1 MRVPVSWLADYVA
14 LDMPLEELVSRL
26 SISAAEVEGIER
38 RGVPDTDGNLGRFL
52 VGRVVEAAKHPN
64 ADRLQLCRVDIGE
77 PEPRQIVCG
86 AWNFGAG
93 AIVGVA
99 LPGAVLPNGLELE
112 RRKVRGELS
121 DGMILAEDEV
131 ELGPDHSGIMLLPES
146 EPGTPLGDVLPLRD
160 DVLLVEPTGNRPD
173 LLAVYGLARE
183 VAALYDLELAP
194 IPGREPTREGDEPV
208 DIEIADLERCPRYIG
223 RIFREVKVGPSPLWL
238 KARLA
243 AAGMRP
249 ISNVVD
255 VTNYVMAALGN
266 PLHAFDF
273 DRLHGGKIV
282 VRRATAGETLRTL
295 DGVDRTLENRDLVIA
310 DTGRAVA
317 LAGIMGGEESEIG
330 EETTTVLLEAA
341 NFEPTGI
348 SRSSERLRLRT
359 EGSNRWEKGVDPHL
373 AQPAAVLATQL
384 IVETAG
390 ARWAGHA
397 DVQGD
402 LPARPVISYR
412 PPRADEVIGLETRSD
427 DQLALLGRLGFESPG
442 GDVVTP
448 TWRARDVVREIDVV
462 EEIARFRMDDV
473 PFTLPARRAM
483 FGALTPLQRLSRRV
497 ADVLAGLGLA
507 ETYTPSLRPDDP
519 DPNAWRL
526 PEPISVELAVLRTRL
541 LPSLVDAVRRNVE
554 HGVHS
559 FGLFELAHVYLPG
572 QALPDERRR
581 VAAIVEGGWSRAR
594 GVVEALH
601 SALRVEAPFE
611 RASDDLLH
619 PGKAASTG
627 AGIVGELHPALLAGA
642 WGAFELDLNVLLDA
656 VREPVYEDVISY
668 PPAREDLAF
677 AVPEEVSAGVV
688 VVGGGAAV
696 GPELREM
703 RPFDVYRGEQV
714 GAGRKSI
721 AFGVTFQSAERTLSD
736 EDAAGL
742 RALIVRALAE
752 RFGAEL
758 RGG

>member
-1 MRVPVSWLADYVA
+1 
-14 LDMPLEELVSRL
+14 MPST
-26 SISAAEVEGIER
+26 STGCTAARSSSGGR
-38 RGVPDTDGNLGRFL
+38 RP
-52 VGRVVEAAKHPN
+52 A
-64 ADRLQLCRVDIGE
+64 
-77 PEPRQIVCG
+77 
-86 AWNFGAG
+86 
-93 AIVGVA
+93 
-99 LPGAVLPNGLELE
+99 
-112 RRKVRGELS
+112 RR
-121 DGMILAEDEV
+121 
-131 ELGPDHSGIMLLPES
+131 
-146 EPGTPLGDVLPLRD
+146 
-160 DVLLVEPTGNRPD
+160 
-173 LLAVYGLARE
+173 
-183 VAALYDLELAP
+183 
-194 IPGREPTREGDEPV
+194 
-208 DIEIADLERCPRYIG
+208 
-223 RIFREVKVGPSPLWL
+223 
-238 KARLA
+238 
-243 AAGMRP
+243 
-249 ISNVVD
+249 
-255 VTNYVMAALGN
+255 
-266 PLHAFDF
+266 
-273 DRLHGGKIV
+273 
-282 VRRATAGETLRTL
+282 LRTL

-310 DTGRAVA
+310 DAGRAVA

-348 SRSSERLRLRT
+348 FRSSERLRLRT

-373 AQPAAVLATQL
+373 AEPAAVLATQL

-572 QALPDERRR
+572 QPLPDERRH

-656 VREPVYEDVISY
+656 AREPVYEDVISY

-677 AVPEEVSAGVV
+677 AVPEEVSAGELVEAAR
-688 VVGGGAAV
+688 AAV

-752 RFGAEL
+752 QFGAEL